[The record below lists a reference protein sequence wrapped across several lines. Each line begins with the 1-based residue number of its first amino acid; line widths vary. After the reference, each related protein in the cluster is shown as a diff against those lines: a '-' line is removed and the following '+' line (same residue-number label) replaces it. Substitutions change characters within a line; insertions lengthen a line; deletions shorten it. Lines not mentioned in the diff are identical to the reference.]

1 MEQTFFFVDG
11 LNADKTSKK
20 LMRRHVMK
28 GKNAGKTF
36 HRPSRTNQV
45 VHYRPMERI
54 PRPLATQFFSFP
66 FPVPV
71 TKVAGK
77 AIDDF
82 FNVTVGLVYPFQLGF
97 SLEKDKVKWLEI
109 MFHDKGSYD
118 CSLALIQA
126 SNEIYLGIGYNC
138 TNSLNCIS
146 QTLDQLKVRL
156 NSNEALSDHTMSIV
170 MALINQEQAAEHYAA
185 AETHMAGLK
194 KIVDLRGGL
203 ENIEDGIVAVKI
215 CRTDILFAMQ
225 QGGHPLFYRDHV
237 VHIKRI
243 LSSRGFTLESS
254 SDAYSLRHSRLDSAL
269 QEASFD
275 AMGLCRLFNKHMDE
289 KPLNLLEF
297 QEVLISICYRLLRF
311 RTIGESRLKH
321 DIQSAYHIGL
331 SLFMISIYF
340 HNKQD
345 RMARPGLITA
355 LVKEV
360 TESIL
365 DDSED
370 EFAFWLLTLGGIS
383 VPRNDDREWMVEKLR
398 DLASMLGVMNWE
410 QAKDCLAI
418 FPWMNAIHDEPSR
431 KLWDLVCLVDG

>member
-1 MEQTFFFVDG
+1 
-11 LNADKTSKK
+11 
-20 LMRRHVMK
+20 
-28 GKNAGKTF
+28 
-36 HRPSRTNQV
+36 
-45 VHYRPMERI
+45 
-54 PRPLATQFFSFP
+54 
-66 FPVPV
+66 
-71 TKVAGK
+71 
-77 AIDDF
+77 
-82 FNVTVGLVYPFQLGF
+82 
-97 SLEKDKVKWLEI
+97 
-109 MFHDKGSYD
+109 
-118 CSLALIQA
+118 
-126 SNEIYLGIGYNC
+126 
-138 TNSLNCIS
+138 
-146 QTLDQLKVRL
+146 
-156 NSNEALSDHTMSIV
+156 
-170 MALINQEQAAEHYAA
+170 
-185 AETHMAGLK
+185 
-194 KIVDLRGGL
+194 
-203 ENIEDGIVAVKI
+203 
-215 CRTDILFAMQ
+215 MQ
-225 QGGHPLFYRDHV
+225 QGGHPLFYRDHM

-311 RTIGESRLKH
+311 CTIGESRLKH

-370 EFAFWLLTLGGIS
+370 EFTFWLLILGGIS
-383 VPRNDDREWMVEKLR
+383 VPRNDGREWMVEKLR